1 MSAPGLTV
9 VCAGD
14 AFITA
19 QALATG
25 VTAVFGPDTVIRIH
39 SSGWPDEPFGEV
51 GGVREAVGDVAGL
64 SALLPGADVLI
75 THLAPIT
82 AGVIAA
88 AGRLAVIGSTR
99 GGPVNVDLLAATG
112 AGVPVGFLPGRNVG
126 AVAEFTLGTMIAVT
140 RNMLAGALGMAAG
153 RWEGRFYRA
162 ELVGPEL
169 GDATVGLV
177 GCGAVGRRVAALLRA
192 CGAEVLGHDPFVDA
206 PTMRAQGIEPV
217 QLPELLARS
226 DIVSLHARL
235 TGATVGLVGPDFLAA
250 MRPGGVLVNTARG
263 ALVDTDALVAALRSG
278 HLAGAALDVHDPEPL
293 PPDHPLRRLPT
304 VLATPH
310 LAGASRT
317 VAQQSVRR
325 VVAAVAG
332 YLADGSLPDCAN
344 PEVFGGAVRPRPE
357 FGSISGSAPAPG

>member
-1 MSAPGLTV
+1 MSLTV

-14 AFITA
+14 RFLTA
-19 QALATG
+19 EALAAG
-25 VTAVFGPDTVIRIH
+25 MTAIFGPDIIVRAH
-39 SSGWPDEPFGEV
+39 SSSWPDEPFGDV
-51 GGVREAVGDVAGL
+51 GGVREAVGDVSDLA
-64 SALLPGADVLI
+64 ALLPGADVLI
-75 THLAPIT
+75 THLAPVT
-82 AGVIAA
+82 ASVIATA
-88 AGRLAVIGSTR
+88 ERLAVIGSTR
-99 GGPVNVDLLAATG
+99 GGPINVDLGAATA
-112 AGVPVGFLPGRNVG
+112 AGIPVGYLPGRNVG
-126 AVAEFTLGTMIAVT
+126 AVAEFTLGAMIAVT
-140 RNMLAGALGMAAG
+140 RNMVAGAIGMAAG

-192 CGAEVLGHDPFVDA
+192 CGAHVLGHDPLVDA
-206 PTMRAQGIEPV
+206 VELGAQGIEPV
-217 QLPELLARS
+217 DLPELLARS

-235 TGATVGLVGPDFLAA
+235 TKTTAGLVGADFLAG

-317 VAQQSVRR
+317 VADQSVRR
-325 VVAAVAG
+325 VTAAMAE
-332 YLADGSLPDCAN
+332 YLADGSMPHCAN
-344 PEVFGGAVRPRPE
+344 PEVFGGAIRPRPVRP
-357 FGSISGSAPAPG
+357 GISGSGPAPG